1 MRCVHHHQGP
11 IGVFGPFPIVSAEEA
26 YHPIQINVLFH
37 KLLYVSQ
44 NEETSCLKL
53 VHFYDDELGI
63 PSEMEANW
71 KSK

>member
-1 MRCVHHHQGP
+1 MRRAAP
-11 IGVFGPFPIVSAEEA
+11 RTADA
-26 YHPIQINVLFH
+26 DRATQINVLFH

-63 PSEMEANW
+63 PSEMDANW
-71 KSK
+71 KSKCAPCSLRPR